1 MPFPLASRGA
11 QGYMQDM
18 QHDISSH
25 EHWFADFVDQYR
37 QLELRPGQRDVQG
50 DVLPINLKEEH
61 TAAVLAHTRLLVDE
75 ENFPHP
81 LDRACVLAAL
91 YHDVARFPQYARWHT
106 FKDSLSVNHGLL
118 GVKVLKRQGRL
129 DSEEP
134 RVRALVLAAVGMH
147 NRFAVPC
154 GLDPDV
160 QLVVDVVRDADKL
173 DIFRIMA
180 GHLAE
185 KPPYNEAVVLHVSQ
199 KTDLWSPKVLD
210 DVTHRRVAAY
220 ADLTSVSDLRL
231 LLASWMYDL
240 RFAGTRRVLAQSG
253 LIEELLEALPDVS
266 PLSEARA
273 GLLQDLQ
280 RLYQRPGGCR
290 AR

>member
-1 MPFPLASRGA
+1 
-11 QGYMQDM
+11 MQDM
-18 QHDISSH
+18 QQDISSH
-25 EHWFADFVDQYR
+25 EQWFASFADQYR
-37 QLELRPGQRDVQG
+37 QAELRAEQG

-61 TAAVLAHTRLLVDE
+61 TAAVLAHTRLLVEE

-81 LDRACVLAAL
+81 LGRACVLAAL

-106 FKDSLSVNHGLL
+106 FKDSQSVNHGLL
-118 GVKVLKRQGRL
+118 GVKVLKEHKRL
-129 DSEEP
+129 SGEEP

-147 NRFAVPC
+147 NRFAVPR
-154 GLDPDV
+154 GLGADEK
-160 QLVVDVVRDADKL
+160 LVVDVVRDADKL
-173 DIFRIMA
+173 DIFRIMT
-180 GHLAE
+180 GHLAD

-199 KTDLWSPKVLD
+199 NPELWSPKVLG

-220 ADLTSVSDLRL
+220 ADLTSVSDLRV

-253 LIEELLEALPDVS
+253 LIEELLAALPGTHPFV
-266 PLSEARA
+266 EART

-280 RLYQRPGGCR
+280 RLYKHPGGGCV
-290 AR
+290 